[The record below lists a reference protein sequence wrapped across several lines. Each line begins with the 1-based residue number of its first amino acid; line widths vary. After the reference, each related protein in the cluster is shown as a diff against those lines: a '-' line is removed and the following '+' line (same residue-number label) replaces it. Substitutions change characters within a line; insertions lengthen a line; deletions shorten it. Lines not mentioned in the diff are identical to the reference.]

1 MLAYSLGA
9 TAGPLAGAAAMGLFG
24 PGGLFA
30 FAACALFALATFAL
44 YQLVKGV
51 SKPAAEQTA
60 FQPVS
65 WISAVAAKL
74 DPRAPAEA
82 DYDDETEEY
91 WDGDEGKIGRGGS
104 DSFE

>member
-1 MLAYSLGA
+1 M
-9 TAGPLAGAAAMGLFG
+9 AALG

-30 FAACALFALATFAL
+30 FAALALFALAGFAA
-44 YQLVKGV
+44 YQVVKGI

-82 DYDDETEEY
+82 GYDAETEEY
-91 WDGDEGKIGRGGS
+91 WDGDGDEDG
-104 DSFE
+104 D

>member
-1 MLAYSLGA
+1 M
-9 TAGPLAGAAAMGLFG
+9 AALG

-30 FAACALFALATFAL
+30 FAALALFALAGFAL
-44 YQLVKGV
+44 HQLLKGS

-82 DYDDETEEY
+82 DYDAETEEY
-91 WDGDEGKIGRGGS
+91 WDGEEGGDG
-104 DSFE
+104 D